1 MNVTVIGAGITGLTT
16 AVALQERGHRVHIVA
31 TARGTDT
38 TSSVAAAIWFP
49 YRAGPIDK
57 VTAWARRTRTWLEQ
71 LAREVP
77 EAGVDLVTTYEIT
90 DGDGSEPPW
99 WAEGGELV
107 PAPVTGA
114 PRAWR
119 LVVPRA
125 QPSLLLPY
133 LESQLRSPVEER
145 RVTDLAAEPGDA
157 IINCTGLGARELAGD
172 RELTALL
179 GQVVIAEPG
188 DTQPN
193 VSITDDR
200 DPERVFYLIPR
211 RDELVLGGCSLAVPS
226 DHATLI
232 DPNITVRILAQ
243 ARALGLAIGAVRG
256 ERVGLR
262 PYRAEVRLERD
273 PHDPRIVHN
282 YGHGGAGFT
291 LCRGCADDVAALL

>member
-1 MNVTVIGAGITGLTT
+1 MEITVVGAGIIGLTT
-16 AVALQERGHRVHIVA
+16 AVTLEERGHRVRVVA
-31 TARGTDT
+31 AARGAQI

-49 YRAGPIDK
+49 YRAGPVDK

-71 LAREVP
+71 LARDVP
-77 EAGVDLVTTYEIT
+77 DAGVDLVTTYEIVA
-90 DGDGSEPPW
+90 DGGSEQPW

-133 LESQLRSPVEER
+133 LESQLRGPIEER
-145 RVTDLAAEPGDA
+145 RVTDLAAEPGAA

-172 RELTALL
+172 RELSALL

-200 DPERVFYLIPR
+200 DPDRVFYLIPR

-232 DPNITVRILAQ
+232 DPNISERILAQ

-262 PYRAEVRLERD
+262 PYRAEVRLARD
-273 PHDPRIVHN
+273 PHEARVIHN

-291 LCRGCADDVAALL
+291 LCRGCAEDVAALL